1 MKKKSTPQTTHPA
14 TDFTADLIPSKRAL
28 SKKSNGKHNGKQ
40 NGKHDGKAALVDE
53 ELDNQLLLRI
63 LSEVRHGNFSVRMPI
78 DRVGL
83 QGKICDTLNEIISLN
98 ETLVDE

>member
-14 TDFTADLIPSKRAL
+14 SDFTADLIPSKRAL
-28 SKKSNGKHNGKQ
+28 SKKSNGKHNGKH
-40 NGKHDGKAALVDE
+40 NGKAALVDE

-83 QGKICDTLNEIISLN
+83 QGKICDTLK
-98 ETLVDE
+98 